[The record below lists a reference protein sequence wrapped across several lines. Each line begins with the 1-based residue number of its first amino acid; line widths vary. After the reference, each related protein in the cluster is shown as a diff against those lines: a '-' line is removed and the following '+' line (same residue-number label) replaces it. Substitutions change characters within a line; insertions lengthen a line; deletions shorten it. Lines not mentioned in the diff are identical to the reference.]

1 MKFVSDSV
9 VITEIYTL
17 FLQTFRETNV
27 FTKEITKE
35 LIWRNI
41 HLVRVNSNAFLD
53 KNSVKSI
60 FLLKND
66 FTEKKFKRE

>member
-41 HLVRVNSNAFLD
+41 HLVRVN
-53 KNSVKSI
+53 VKSM
-60 FLLKND
+60 FLL
-66 FTEKKFKRE
+66 